1 MSLPIFQTNIRE
13 LSLLQTNWSQYLNPL
28 LVLPINNSIML
39 TNVDLQTG
47 DNSINHLLGRK
58 LQGWIVV
65 RMKDGY
71 VQLYDKQSTNPL
83 QDKILV
89 LNSSGNGNID
99 LLVF

>member
-1 MSLPIFQTNIRE
+1 MSLPTFQSSIRE
-13 LSLLQTNWSQYLNPL
+13 ITLLQSTWSQALNPL
-28 LVLPINNSIML
+28 LSSPINS
-39 TNVDLQTG
+39 NVFIQNVALQTG
-47 DNSINHLLGRK
+47 DNVINHLLGRK

-71 VQLYDKQSTNPL
+71 VQIYDKQSTNSMP
-83 QDKILV
+83 DKTLV